1 MESTKRRSSIQ
12 IYRCCSLDSLVE
24 AFEALK
30 PSRAGDIKLIMPRG
44 ITQFP
49 FRRFRSLPDATQL
62 VLTPNPHFSLSSS
75 SSWVVQYTLSSDVSQ
90 CDVCFILSWLLGD
103 FVSAEA
109 RRWEGKAVGRLPRGF
124 FFFLDWRDLFLMK
137 TEQGRSGS
145 EAIYFCEKPEGQ
157 VTQWGSHSAK
167 AHIGF
172 RGAGGTV

>member
-49 FRRFRSLPDATQL
+49 FRRFLSLPDATQL

-75 SSWVVQYTLSSDVSQ
+75 SSWVVQYTLSSDGFPVRRLLHF
-90 CDVCFILSWLLGD
+90 VLVARWLCFCRGQTVRGQSCREI
-103 FVSAEA
+103 AQ
-109 RRWEGKAVGRLPRGF
+109 GF
-124 FFFLDWRDLFLMK
+124 FFWIGEIFFLMK